1 MKLYLVDMEEVEFA
15 LGGYFDALGMK
26 SFWSR
31 GCRVVGKSMRE
42 ELDVGCCFRG
52 DYFGTKVN

>member
-15 LGGYFDALGMK
+15 LGGYSDALGLK

-31 GCRVVGKSMRE
+31 GGKVAGKSVRV
-42 ELDVGCCFRG
+42 ELDVGCCFSG
-52 DYFGTKVN
+52 VYFGTKVY